1 MNERWKITSDP
12 YDIHFL
18 LFIHSLD
25 QIVQRGEDQN
35 DQTIASDI
43 LGFVKKRIDSSD
55 VEDVSPE
62 ILKYVLEESE
72 DPDSDNSTTET
83 TETGTEDPQDEVVI
97 EGEFV
102 EAEEESC
109 SPSNDVVFQIL
120 DTKSYSMSN
129 EVATDNSSAIIKF
142 QQVDVEGE
150 TKVNFGKWS
159 SPRYAL
165 I

>member
-1 MNERWKITSDP
+1 M
-12 YDIHFL
+12 
-18 LFIHSLD
+18 
-25 QIVQRGEDQN
+25 
-35 DQTIASDI
+35 
-43 LGFVKKRIDSSD
+43 
-55 VEDVSPE
+55 EDVSPE

-72 DPDSDNSTTET
+72 DQDSENSTTET
-83 TETGTEDPQDEVVI
+83 IGTEDPQDEVII

-109 SPSNDVVFQIL
+109 SSSNDVVYQIL

-150 TKVNFGKWS
+150 TKVNFGK
-159 SPRYAL
+159 
-165 I
+165 

>member
-1 MNERWKITSDP
+1 MNERKTSYP
-12 YDIHFL
+12 YYYFYI
-18 LFIHSLD
+18 FIHSLD
-25 QIVQRGEDQN
+25 HIAQRGEDQN

-72 DPDSDNSTTET
+72 DQDSENSTTET
-83 TETGTEDPQDEVVI
+83 IGTEDPQDEVVI

-102 EAEEESC
+102 EAEEEGC
-109 SPSNDVVFQIL
+109 SSSNDVVYQIL

-150 TKVNFGKWS
+150 TKVNFGK
-159 SPRYAL
+159 
-165 I
+165 

>member
-1 MNERWKITSDP
+1 MKEKHPMFYDFKI
-12 YDIHFL
+12 
-18 LFIHSLD
+18 FIHSLD
-25 QIVQRGEDQN
+25 HFVQRGEEQN
-35 DQTIASDI
+35 DDTIASDI

-62 ILKYVLEESE
+62 ILKYVLEERES
-72 DPDSDNSTTET
+72 DNQDSDNSTTET
-83 TETGTEDPQDEVVI
+83 IITEDPLEEVII

-109 SPSNDVVFQIL
+109 SPSNDLVYQIL
-120 DTKSYSMSN
+120 NTKSYSMSN

-150 TKVNFGKWS
+150 TKVNFGK
-159 SPRYAL
+159 
-165 I
+165 